1 MLLRFDQNVC
11 SMYAKWVLLLGE
23 QAVGLIGRKV
33 CAAQKSVE
41 LSLEQDDHVSVVVA
55 MVLIYTKLSTDGIS
69 THVVAAAAAVV
80 VAVVVLQFHVSPSP
94 DLFRVKE
101 QLGQYHFGIAV
112 EQVLDRHPIQL
123 TAVAQSRLLHLGTP
137 RRSSDPE

>member
-1 MLLRFDQNVC
+1 
-11 SMYAKWVLLLGE
+11 
-23 QAVGLIGRKV
+23 
-33 CAAQKSVE
+33 
-41 LSLEQDDHVSVVVA
+41 

-69 THVVAAAAAVV
+69 THVVAAAAVVV
-80 VAVVVLQFHVSPSP
+80 VAVAVVQFHVSPSP

-123 TAVAQSRLLHLGTP
+123 TPVAQSRFLHLGTP
-137 RRSSDPE
+137 RRWSDPEWSSLELAGHEVLVGIAF